1 MVRRLQLIVDDSGWV
16 TVKAERRWHEEQGH
30 GRHHWQ
36 DGDVHD
42 VLVDVRALSKK
53 ISELEKRLMDMELSG
68 STACSKK
75 EHKQNLAQQC
85 GKVQELERKFKELE
99 IQSKLNNDTLQKLQK
114 LEKPLKEKI
123 DDAMEMIEKM
133 QAQKLEDA
141 KYCERLHVLENLLR
155 QAKVTDID
163 DQFKQLEKVIARS
176 VQSSKEMSEK
186 LKCDVDGAL
195 KLQEKTTMSLTKEL
209 KHINREM
216 DEVMAKVV
224 KWEGV
229 FDAARE
235 NNDVD
240 VYTHEDRCDFEPEGD
255 VAAKTTPINE
265 SSKSKTNKKRLV

>member
-163 DQFKQLEKVIARS
+163 DQFKQLEKVIAQS
-176 VQSSKEMSEK
+176 VQSCKEMSEK

-195 KLQEKTTMSLTKEL
+195 KLQEKTTMSLAKEL
-209 KHINREM
+209 KHMSREM

-224 KWEGV
+224 KWDGV
-229 FDAARE
+229 F
-235 NNDVD
+235 DVD
-240 VYTHEDRCDFEPEGD
+240 VYTHEDRCNFEPEGN
-255 VAAKTTPINE
+255 VAAKAIPINE
-265 SSKSKTNKKRLV
+265 SSTSKTNKKRLV